1 MSRILN
7 RKANFEYHFIKEYTA
22 GLQLTGSEVKSLRAG
37 NASIVEGYC
46 YVVNGEVFLKNCY
59 IAKYTESTYNN
70 HVEKRDRKLL
80 LNKKE
85 IKEISRLVRE
95 NGITIVPLEIFLIKG
110 KFKLKLAVSSGKKIH
125 DKREDLKLKDSKR
138 EIERFY
144 K

>member
-1 MSRILN
+1 MSKILN
-7 RKANFEYHFIKEYTA
+7 RKANFEYHFIKEYIA
-22 GLQLTGSEVKSLRAG
+22 GIELLGSEVKSLRAG
-37 NASIVEGYC
+37 NASIAEGYC

-85 IKEISRLVRE
+85 IRDISKLVRE
-95 NGITIVPLEIFLIKG
+95 NGITIIPLEIFLIRG
-110 KFKLKLAVSSGKKIH
+110 RFKLKVAVSSGKKIH
-125 DKREDLKLKDSKR
+125 DKREDLKLKDSQR